1 MFSNLI
7 KKLAHHGRT
16 LFFRSSVNNG
26 FKNHAYFLLWTM
38 PLTSLQSE
46 LLLHSQL
53 YLTLLSRNPSW
64 LNLSILSLDLQPT
77 WTISTLTFISP
88 LFVPIICGCNLT
100 IRGNRFD
107 YCGLSDTQ
115 CGSMSSTHAAIHEA
129 ILRDIENGQC
139 LKVTNRF
146 LCLPSPPQRDTK
158 ITDWYRQH
166 FKCLCQLL
174 TIGIIL

>member
-1 MFSNLI
+1 
-7 KKLAHHGRT
+7 
-16 LFFRSSVNNG
+16 
-26 FKNHAYFLLWTM
+26 M

-46 LLLHSQL
+46 LLLRSQL
-53 YLTLLSRNPSW
+53 YLTLLSRNPSR
-64 LNLSILSLDLQPT
+64 LNLFILSLDLQPT

-88 LFVPIICGCNLT
+88 LFVLIICGCNLT

-129 ILRDIENGQC
+129 ILRGIENGQC

-146 LCLPSPPQRDTK
+146 LCLPSPLQRDTK
-158 ITDWYRQH
+158 ITMPIANIWYNPVIWLFNVSRGSSFHVAKRTILISLEESSSNIEFQLSRQ
-166 FKCLCQLL
+166 
-174 TIGIIL
+174 